1 MKKSNLSNTDPKP
14 KKKKTSNKIALIV
27 LAALVLFWLGSQ
39 LASKFIKPAKI
50 EGFAE
55 AVCAVENLKI
65 PDGVRIVAL
74 GEATHGNKEFQELK
88 LEVFRQLVAT
98 TNVRALILEGDVG
111 GCEMANLYIQ
121 GGEGTAEE
129 VTRHLGYGIY
139 RTDQMRDLVQWMHD
153 YNQTAEEKDKV
164 RLYGMDMQYD
174 EDMMAV
180 INAFYAKT
188 DEAKGATYAAKM
200 LEYLGESDTDYDAGK
215 YDEIVALMDEIEKDL
230 EANAAVYAEKT
241 SAQEVQYCSHVAE
254 NVKHFIS
261 YRVKENKTNKAR
273 DSYMKVNV
281 DWILSMEEKER
292 GGAVMIA
299 CHNGHMTKNLSTM
312 NTFLGKFLFDDYGKE
327 YFAIGTDFYNTTVNL
342 PNSNY
347 TARIIE
353 SFCSDDPLAYQVKDL
368 SMDKCFLDF
377 SKAESGSAL
386 YKKINSR
393 ISTGSLGEAYNFLS
407 KLLKSTHQVHYA
419 PTEMYDA
426 MILYYEVSPIEIWPR
441 QN

>member
-1 MKKSNLSNTDPKP
+1 MKKSNLSNTDQKP
-14 KKKKTSNKIALIV
+14 KKMKIFNKIALIV
-27 LAALVLFWLGSQ
+27 LAAMVLFWLGSH

-55 AVCAVENLKI
+55 AVCAIENIKI
-65 PDGVRIVAL
+65 PEGVRIVAL

-98 TNVRALILEGDVG
+98 TNVRALVLEGDVG

-139 RTDQMRDLVQWMHD
+139 RTDQMRDLIQWMHD

-180 INAFYAKT
+180 INTFYAKT
-188 DEAKGATYAAKM
+188 DEAKGAVYAAKM
-200 LEYLGESDTDYDAGK
+200 LEYLGESDTDYDASK

-230 EANAAVYAEKT
+230 EANVAAYAEKT
-241 SAQEVQYCSHVAE
+241 SAREVQYCAHVAE
-254 NVKHFIS
+254 NIKYFIS

-273 DSYMKVNV
+273 DSYMKENV
-281 DWILSMEEKER
+281 DWILSVEEREHD
-292 GGAVMIA
+292 GAVMIA

-312 NTFLGKFLFDDYGKE
+312 NTFLGKFLYDDYGKE

-368 SMDKCFLDF
+368 SMDKCYLDF
-377 SKAESGSAL
+377 SEADAGSAL
-386 YKKINSR
+386 GKKLHSR
-393 ISTGSLGEAYNFLS
+393 ISTGSLGEGYSVLS
-407 KLLKSTHQVHYA
+407 KLIKATHQIHYA